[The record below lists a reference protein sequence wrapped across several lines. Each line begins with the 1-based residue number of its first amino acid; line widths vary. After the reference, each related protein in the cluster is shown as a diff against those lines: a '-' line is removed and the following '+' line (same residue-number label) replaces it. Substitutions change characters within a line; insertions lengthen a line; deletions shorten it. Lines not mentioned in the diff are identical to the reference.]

1 MILLDTNVLSEAMR
15 PQPSPT
21 VLAWLDRQPLESLFV
36 STVTEAEIRYGLARL
51 PQGGRRTRLIESAD
65 AMFEDEFAGRILPF
79 DRAAAAAYGEIAS
92 ERERRGRPISQFD
105 CQIAAIARSR
115 GAAVASRDAGAFEG
129 CGLSVIDPWAG

>member
-51 PQGGRRTRLIESAD
+51 PQGGRRNRLIESAD
-65 AMFEDEFAGRILPF
+65 AMFQDEFAGRILPF
-79 DRAAAAAYGEIAS
+79 DRAAAAAYGKIAS
-92 ERERRGRPISQFD
+92 ERERAGRPISQFD

-115 GAAVASRDAGAFEG
+115 GAAVASRDAEAFEG
-129 CGLSVIDPWAG
+129 CGPPVIDPWAR